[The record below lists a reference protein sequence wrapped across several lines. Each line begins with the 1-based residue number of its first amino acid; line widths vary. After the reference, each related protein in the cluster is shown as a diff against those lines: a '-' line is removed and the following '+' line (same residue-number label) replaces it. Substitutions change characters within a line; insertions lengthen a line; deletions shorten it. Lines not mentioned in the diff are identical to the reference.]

1 MSINSYNLQNDDSLE
16 NAFDGNNNRF
26 DFGNSFRSKTSD
38 NEIGSMFD
46 SNVISV
52 GIDDINK
59 LNIIINDDDCS
70 NVFIESVYRS
80 LDSMG
85 ILYRFTKGIGDED
98 IYDATVI
105 TFDQQYI
112 SGPRIALIGA
122 YQNGRRDNSDALAL
136 TMQASFE
143 AHGVATDGIFCGKR
157 GYRKSDNGVATRVPT
172 PTEEAIVNGTNTS
185 FVTIALG
192 TNIPDAHDMTNIMV
206 EGLARYADYVARQN
220 NCDLVYRVE
229 DGNDLDS
236 LTKVFN
242 RSEFDISNFNKLNT
256 GIPNDAAIINPDSQN
271 FLDFDSNFRVEIS
284 EAKQD
289 KSLS

>member
-1 MSINSYNLQNDDSLE
+1 MSLSSYNLQNDDSLE
-16 NAFDGNNNRF
+16 NAFYGNNNRF
-26 DFGNSFRSKTSD
+26 DFGNSFRSKPSD
-38 NEIGSMFD
+38 SEIGSMFD
-46 SNVISV
+46 SNGISV

-70 NVFIESVYRS
+70 NAFIESVCRS

-112 SGPRIALIGA
+112 SGPRVALIGA

-192 TNIPDAHDMTNIMV
+192 TNIPDAHDMASIMV
-206 EGLARYADYVARQN
+206 EGLARYTDYVARQN

-229 DGNDLDS
+229 DDNALDS

-284 EAKQD
+284 EAKHD